1 MLLIYSHNNRPASS
15 TYYPIQISGVF
26 EFAADYLS
34 NVSSAPLKVSSKS
47 SRRSVSSQTA
57 LPVAS
62 LLLCCQFEHQG
73 PGDGRRGVTP
83 HGAITAGAWRPYISF
98 PIAFLLLLLLSSFS
112 RPLTSTKLLENF
124 VVACF
129 EGPAHKLAFFSCFRF
144 CGH

>member
-1 MLLIYSHNNRPASS
+1 M
-15 TYYPIQISGVF
+15 
-26 EFAADYLS
+26 S

-129 EGPAHKLAFFSCFRF
+129 KCPAQKLAFLIVSDFVVIEGIQSCNLMLLMKGISSAGCNWLFHFR
-144 CGH
+144 